1 MSGSSVQSEAH
12 GTYKI
17 LDSTCNGL
25 PQYKCDDC
33 GKKSFLWWNDAYYKE
48 WAISRYLCDDDK
60 GITAGGPQY
69 MWLEDKDGNI
79 AAWSGKWWEWDPDL
93 DIGDGPG
100 DWNKNS
106 NIKVKCAGD

>member
-1 MSGSSVQSEAH
+1 MA
-12 GTYKI
+12 
-17 LDSTCNGL
+17 GL
-25 PQYKCDDC
+25 YYACDDEKSV
-33 GKKSFLWWNDAYYKE
+33 GKDL
-48 WAISRYLCDDDK
+48 
-60 GITAGGPQY
+60 Y
-69 MWLEDKDGNI
+69 MWLTDKDGNI